1 MESNTKPGIR
11 EILESRHLVKLLS
24 GRGTLE
30 ILFLF
35 CCTNEKIRFTRIHQI
50 INHIS
55 TKTLVTRLRELEK
68 FNFIK
73 REAYNE
79 IPPRVEYS
87 LTDQG
92 QKLAETLEP
101 LIHWLT
107 QQRKEKADTKT
118 LQ

>member
-1 MESNTKPGIR
+1 MESNTTPRIQ
-11 EILESRHLVKLLS
+11 EILESRRIVKLLS

-35 CCTNEKIRFTRIHQI
+35 CCTNENIRFTRIHQI
-50 INHIS
+50 INHVS

-68 FNFIK
+68 HNFIK
-73 REAYNE
+73 RKTFNE

-101 LIHWLT
+101 LIHWIT
-107 QQRKEKADTKT
+107 QQRQEKTNT
-118 LQ
+118 NILQ